1 MCRNRNGKIFFSR
14 KKDIQDFK
22 CAVNSGS
29 GSKENPQTYKKRDR
43 NQYVLQ
49 FCCNFI
55 TFAKD
60 RKKNKKIFIY
70 WNYYFHYTISGAYL
84 APIALSKRS
93 SDSKNSFQSVC
104 RSRGSSPFLPGI
116 IAHLPK
122 EVLKSFH
129 NLILAPPSY
138 FSYHILFSPLLCS
151 LQSLSVVCF
160 FPCQGTFLNPYP
172 AAFFPLIFST
182 EFSSQS
188 D

>member
-60 RKKNKKIFIY
+60 RKKKKKKIYLLKLLLPLHNLGSVFFFVNIK
-70 WNYYFHYTISGAYL
+70 HL

-160 FPCQGTFLNPYP
+160 FRVRVLF
-172 AAFFPLIFST
+172 
-182 EFSSQS
+182 
-188 D
+188 